1 VRRPWIV
8 QFGSAEAWIVL
19 RADSPEEIETKY
31 PELRVV
37 HDLPER
43 LTNDPARLE
52 SLYANAGDIDDER
65 NPLLNGILAERSAKS
80 PWENPVLGRV
90 KWFNAEKGV
99 GAISCRE
106 TAPDDVWVHYSMI
119 EGSGYR
125 ALEEGEAV
133 EMEYLP
139 ARQDS
144 FNYRAL
150 RVRRVRGADTRR
162 VS

>member
-1 VRRPWIV
+1 M
-8 QFGSAEAWIVL
+8 

-31 PELRVV
+31 PELRVLL
-37 HDLPER
+37 DLPER
-43 LTNDPARLE
+43 LRNDPTRLDA
-52 SLYANAGDIDDER
+52 LYASAGDIDDER
-65 NPLLNGILAERSAKS
+65 NPLLNGILAERSAQS
-80 PWENPVLGRV
+80 PWRNPVVGRV
-90 KWFNAEKGV
+90 KWFNAKKGV
-99 GAISCRE
+99 GAINCDE

-125 ALEEGEAV
+125 ALNEGEEV

-150 RVRRVRGADTRR
+150 RVRRR
-162 VS
+162 

>member
-1 VRRPWIV
+1 M
-8 QFGSAEAWIVL
+8 
-19 RADSPEEIETKY
+19 KY

-37 HDLPER
+37 LDLPER
-43 LTNDPARLE
+43 LRDDPSRLE
-52 SLYANAGDIDDER
+52 ALYASAADIDDEG
-65 NPLLNGILAERSAKS
+65 NPLLNGILAERSARS
-80 PWENPVLGRV
+80 PWRNPVAGTV

-99 GAISCRE
+99 GAISCDE
-106 TAPDDVWVHYSMI
+106 TAPDDVWVHYSRI

-125 ALEEGEAV
+125 ALDEGEEV

-150 RVRRVRGADTRR
+150 RVRRRQKAH
-162 VS
+162 